1 MEFFIKKNSTIP
13 ILKMVVSDEGRSD
26 FNVNDEIANSTAVS
40 ISLWDVEKK
49 KYKVANRECV
59 VTSELDHNGKLNYYI
74 EYQLRDVETKNTGK
88 YEIEILLTTNDGIK
102 KLPLSDK
109 YYLFVLE
116 SFSGD
121 KYGFEDHYLLDVSCC
136 SSDLD
141 FPSLTPTRTQ
151 TPTPSITPTNTPT
164 QTNTPTN
171 TQTSTQTPTQTNT
184 PTNTSTQTPTQTN
197 TPTNTST
204 QTSTPTNTQ
213 TQTPTNT
220 TTNTPTPSIT
230 MPAQSGEI
238 PNTPN
243 PQGDI
248 LLVTDIQRIYNPG
261 SILATYN
268 FYFSRETDAS
278 FTISF
283 TDNLPTNT
291 GSTITSSTFVNV
303 SVGVTS
309 ATTVTSISG
318 DLFSLNQTSFLTNF
332 GINVTGSTIYT
343 YYWSVNSFPPVFNLA
358 TPTPTPTPSI
368 TPTNTPTPTITDT
381 PTQTPT
387 NTPTPTITDT
397 PTQTPTNTPTN
408 TITPTVTPTTNA
420 AGTPS
425 TLLNQIAG
433 YLRGFMSEFRN
444 PNFYNYRL
452 DGDGYQILDGGNDM
466 FDNGNITSPWVR
478 SGVVYSGIS
487 AYSQALYPFA
497 LNYSSATSSTTIDTD
512 FQYVS
517 LGYTQYNATTG
528 QSAQFLPLTVL
539 GTRSTS
545 GTPVGFQMGGNSGAD
560 GGGLLASG
568 LIYSG
573 DVISGMTVY
582 AFFREQYA
590 AVDPSHCNLYMLF
603 GHPNWNSVFGN
614 IFTYAQPVSA
624 GGCGGYL
631 YTSGAS
637 VNNILAI
644 QTLLSKS
651 AATLVTSAECQ
662 TVVQNFVARVI
673 LGAGITPPPPTPTP
687 TNTVTPTVT
696 STITVTPTNTPTVS
710 LTPSNTAT
718 NTPTPTNTR
727 TSTQTPTNTPTNT
740 QTPTNTTTNT
750 PSVTPTS
757 TPVVYSADSIYN
769 LLSATG
775 QTLYTAATIND
786 FIKVSRTDYD
796 NVMTGLSQTSIYGV
810 QNDVFYTG
818 STLSQFSGGWSIID
832 GGQTGI
838 TSGNYIVGY
847 AMRTGRQLQAYS
859 TRLISGGTVN
869 GAYTYLASGNNSFTS
884 TVTLNDFVYF
894 IRKAPTYP
902 TVGTS
907 TFVGLYTTNNPT
919 YISSTSVRLTYYG
932 TPLGPS
938 WLSGAFSQIAFQV
951 MVNNNKTW

>member
-1 MEFFIKKNSTIP
+1 
-13 ILKMVVSDEGRSD
+13 MVVSDEGRSD

-343 YYWSVNSFPPVFNLA
+343 YYWSVNSFPPVFNLV
-358 TPTPTPTPSI
+358 TPTPTPSI
-368 TPTNTPTPTITDT
+368 TPTNTSTPTLT
-381 PTQTPT
+381 PTVTPTNTSTVTPTNTQTPT
-387 NTPTPTITDT
+387 V
-397 PTQTPTNTPTN
+397 TPTN
-408 TITPTVTPTTNA
+408 TITPTVTSTSGGG
-420 AGTPS
+420 GTPS

-433 YLRGFMSEFRN
+433 YLRGYMSEFRN

-452 DGDGYQILDGGNDM
+452 DGDGYQILDGGLDM
-466 FDNGNITSPWVR
+466 FDNGNITSPWVK
-478 SGVVYSGIS
+478 SGVVYSAIT
-487 AYSQALYPFA
+487 AYSSAVYPFA
-497 LNYSSATSSTTIDTD
+497 INYSSATTSTTIDTD

-517 LGYTQYNATTG
+517 LGYTQYNAITG
-528 QSAQFLPLTVL
+528 QSAQYLPLTVL

-560 GGGLLASG
+560 GSGLLASG
-568 LIYSG
+568 MIYSG

-590 AVDPSHCNLYMLF
+590 ATDPSHCNLYMLF

-614 IFTYAQPVSA
+614 VFSYAQPVSA

-631 YTSGAS
+631 YTSGVS

-687 TNTVTPTVT
+687 SI
-696 STITVTPTNTPTVS
+696 STTPTNTPSNTVTPS
-710 LTPSNTAT
+710 NTPTISITPSNTVTNTPTPTNTRTPTQTPTNTPSNTVTPSNTAT
-718 NTPTPTNTR
+718 NTPTPTNT
-727 TSTQTPTNTPTNT
+727 PTNTL
-740 QTPTNTTTNT
+740 TP
-750 PSVTPTS
+750 TPTS

-796 NVMTGLSQTSIYGV
+796 NVMSGLSQTSIYGV

-818 STLSQFSGGWSIID
+818 STLSQFVGGNSIID

-847 AMRTGRQLQAYS
+847 ALRTGRQLQGYS

-869 GAYTYLASGNNSFTS
+869 GTYTYLASGNNSYTS
-884 TVTLNDFVYF
+884 TVVLNDFVYF
-894 IRKAPTYP
+894 IRKSPTYS
-902 TVGTS
+902 TVGSS
-907 TFVGLYTTNNPT
+907 TYVGLYTSNNPT
-919 YISSTSVRLTYYG
+919 YISSTSTRTIYYNSL
-932 TPLGPS
+932 LGPG
-938 WLSGAFSQIAFQV
+938 WTSGNFSQIAFQV
-951 MVNNNKTW
+951 MVSNNKTW